1 MADPKKPT
9 HRRRKH
15 ARPAEIRRA
24 ALEELAE
31 NGIAGS
37 TLAGTA
43 KRAGISRTTVYL
55 YFDTKQDTFEAV
67 ARDSVGQTI
76 EEATALLDELDGTIE
91 ELFTVVIDQVYT
103 KVVQG
108 DAHVILRALVAEGQ
122 SNSEIVA
129 FYHREIPSKGETL
142 IRRLIDWGIARG
154 ALAPEAAVI
163 DPRVIVAPALFAGI
177 WRLVFESHAPLDLEA
192 FKRDHV
198 ALALEGLLA
207 R

>member
-37 TLAGTA
+37 TLAGIA

-55 YFDTKQDTFEAV
+55 YFDTKQDIFEAV

-76 EEATALLDELDGTIE
+76 EEATALLDELDGTFE
-91 ELFTVVIDQVYT
+91 ELFTVVIGQVYT

-129 FYHREIPSKGETL
+129 FYHREILSKGETL

-154 ALAPEAAVI
+154 AVAPTAAVI

-177 WRLVFESHAPLDLEA
+177 WRLVFEAQEPLELKA